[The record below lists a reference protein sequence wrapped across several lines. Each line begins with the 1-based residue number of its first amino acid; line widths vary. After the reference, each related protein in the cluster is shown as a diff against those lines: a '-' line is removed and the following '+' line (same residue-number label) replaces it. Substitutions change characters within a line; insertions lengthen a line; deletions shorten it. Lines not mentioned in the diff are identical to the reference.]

1 MKNKMSLVGMLVVVL
16 TLGVVFTSCE
26 NEPQEVKIVQTKAN
40 AVSKVTATKL
50 TTSTGS
56 GSYITYT
63 HTVSLTWDAASDVSG
78 YTVYYQEQGKKT
90 IQEITSSNS
99 LTLNTVGGDIDK
111 RIATYTISSSLPSLG
126 KSYRFGVRTS
136 PLSSSI
142 NTTYSD
148 IVWSDYIPL

>member
-40 AVSKVTATKL
+40 AVSKVTVAPNHV
-50 TTSTGS
+50 SSGGS
-56 GSYITYT
+56 AYTPPTYT
-63 HTVSLTWDAASDVSG
+63 HTALLTWNAVGDVSD

-90 IQEITSSNS
+90 IQ
-99 LTLNTVGGDIDK
+99 TV
-111 RIATYTISSSLPSLG
+111 SSSITWSGDNASVTVSLGTTTSTSTSRLG
-126 KSYRFGVRTS
+126 KSYRFGVRTT

-142 NTTYSD
+142 NNTYSD
-148 IVWSDYIPL
+148 IVWSDYVSF